1 MTTRNPR
8 RHDAKHLQ
16 FVRGLPCI
24 RCADNT
30 GTEAAHIRF
39 SDARIG
45 KVNAGVGA
53 KPDDRFVL
61 PLCGAHHRLQHAGS
75 ETHFWKDG
83 DPILWALALYS
94 VSGDHEA
101 GCQIIQA
108 ALRFQRGLLNAP
120 SRDLHST

>member
-1 MTTRNPR
+1 MR
-8 RHDAKHLQ
+8 RHDKAHLAYI
-16 FVRGLPCI
+16 RHLPCI

-30 GTEAAHIRF
+30 STEAAHIRF

-61 PLCGAHHRLQHAGS
+61 PLCGRCHRTQHAGS
-75 ETHFWKDG
+75 ETAFWKDC

-94 VSGDHEA
+94 VSGDYDA
-101 GCQIIQA
+101 GTQIVQA
-108 ALRFQRGLLNAP
+108 ALRFQR
-120 SRDLHST
+120 